1 LDVSQAPEAQ
11 QLGDENTRLRKLMA
25 DLSLDK
31 EALQSVSRKKWVEL
45 VALKAAET
53 GSALLVRC
61 PKPQTRNR
69 KLSYD
74 LVKDFV
80 VSYSVDVNS
89 GWEYFVSLP
98 LSPH

>member
-1 LDVSQAPEAQ
+1 MVLSACSPSFRTKLSIILDVSQAPEAQ

-53 GSALLVRC
+53 GSALLV
-61 PKPQTRNR
+61 
-69 KLSYD
+69 
-74 LVKDFV
+74 
-80 VSYSVDVNS
+80 
-89 GWEYFVSLP
+89 P
-98 LSPH
+98 LS